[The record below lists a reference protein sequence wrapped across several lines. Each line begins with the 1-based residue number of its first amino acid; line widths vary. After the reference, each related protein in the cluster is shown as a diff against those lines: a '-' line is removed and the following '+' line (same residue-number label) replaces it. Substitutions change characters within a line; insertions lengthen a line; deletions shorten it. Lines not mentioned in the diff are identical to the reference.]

1 MPPDVA
7 WRKPTHQHDLGWQDH
22 AACNGQDLNLFFSPE
37 GERKPERDRREAKAK
52 TFCNRCVVRSECL
65 EHAIRRPEKDGMW
78 GGMNQDGRDGER
90 RERRNRGR
98 RVGARAQDEDA
109 A

>member
-7 WRKPTHQHDLGWQDH
+7 WRKPTKANDLTWQNH

-52 TFCNRCVVRSECL
+52 TFCDRCVVRGECL
-65 EHAIRRPEKDGMW
+65 EYAIRRPEKDGTW
-78 GGMNQDGRDGER
+78 GGLNQDDRE

-98 RVGARAQDEDA
+98 RVGARAQEDA

>member
-7 WRKPTHQHDLGWQDH
+7 RRKPTTAHDLGWQDH

-65 EHAIRRPEKDGMW
+65 EHAIRRPEKDGW
-78 GGMNQDGRDGER
+78 FGGMSADDRA
-90 RERRNRGR
+90 RERRNRSR
-98 RVGARAQDEDA
+98 RVSEKPQVTEGAA
-109 A
+109 

>member
-7 WRKPTHQHDLGWQDH
+7 WRKTTRQHDLTWQDH
-22 AACNGQDLNLFFSPE
+22 AECRGQDLNLFFSAD
-37 GERKPERDRREAKAK
+37 GERQPERKRREAKAQ
-52 TFCNRCVVRSECL
+52 TFCARCPVRSECL
-65 EHAIRRPEKDGMW
+65 EYAIRRPEKNGTW
-78 GGMNQDGRDGER
+78 GGLNQDDRE

-98 RVGARAQDEDA
+98 RVGRPQQEDA